1 MNNYFLIT
9 GASGY
14 IGSALTFALLDAGF
28 NVMGIDKEPFPMEML
43 DSELKSHFQFIWQDL
58 TENDFEEFTDYC
70 LDAVAV
76 IHLAAIVGPKNFNM
90 LDKSLH
96 AFHINNEINRNIIEC
111 VPENVPIFFAST
123 SELYGDKMYADEN
136 SEIKFNVDKAGRY
149 LYSLNKFNTETV
161 LSTLP
166 NFTCAF
172 RLFNIVGSVFD
183 EYENRI
189 IKQDK
194 DKSFF
199 ANITQTKNAVK
210 IYSNGARSYC
220 HIFDAVKM
228 ILNRVL
234 WQVEGNKFPKHDVMN
249 VGNPDNFIKNID
261 LEPIIRKLYP
271 DRSVEVIEKQDYSGY
286 RLPMIKKYKDYA
298 NKYEEIFRI
307 ESMFGIEECLI

>member
-28 NVMGIDKEPFPMEML
+28 NVMGIDKEPFPFRIL
-43 DSELKSHFQFIWQDL
+43 DDFQRSHFEFIHQDL
-58 TENDFEEFTDYC
+58 TENDYEEFVDYC
-70 LDAVAV
+70 NCAVAV
-76 IHLAAIVGPKNFNM
+76 IHLAAIVGPYNYRAFYYSLKNFN
-90 LDKSLH
+90 
-96 AFHINNEINRNIIEC
+96 INNEINKNLEF

-136 SEIKFNVDKAGRY
+136 SELKFNVDPDGRY
-149 LYSLNKFNTETV
+149 LYSLNKFNTETF
-161 LSTLP
+161 LKTLEK
-166 NFTCAF
+166 NDTCTF
-172 RLFNIVGSVFD
+172 RLFNIVGSIA
-183 EYENRI
+183 NNQGRRI
-189 IKQDK
+189 IVQDK
-194 DKSFF
+194 HKSFF
-199 ANITQTKNAVK
+199 ANIAQTKNAVK

-271 DRSVEVIEKQDYSGY
+271 DRDVSVIEKQDYSGY
-286 RLPMIKKYKDYA
+286 RLPMIKRYNEYRA
-298 NKYEEIFRI
+298 KYEEIFRI
-307 ESMFGIEECLI
+307 DKMLSIEDCLI